1 MLDYCLNCDYENEIK
16 PDRSGVTVTVRGED
30 FEVTEEFYKC
40 PVCEEKFTS
49 SLGHDALDEAYR
61 EYRRRHD
68 MLQPEEIRHWREN
81 YGLTQIELSR
91 LLEWEAA
98 TLSRYENG
106 ALQEKS
112 EDTLLK
118 FIMAPQNL
126 LNLITSKPHILS
138 VEKQNQLLAQLSAN
152 KTVAKHVEQLYTVYN
167 KPNKLGERNQSGV
180 SKQIIT
186 SEPFVQSSIPV
197 FANTSVPVKT
207 LIDYFKGG
215 KSVNNFLD
223 GFPTVSRE
231 QVMAFLSELE
241 KQIIKQAV

>member
-1 MLDYCLNCDYENEIK
+1 MLEYCLNCDYENEIK
-16 PDRSGVTVTVRGED
+16 PDRAAVTVTVRGEY

-40 PVCEEKFTS
+40 PVCGEKFTS

-68 MLQPEEIRHWREN
+68 MLQPEEIRHWRSH

-91 LLEWEAA
+91 LLDWEAA
-98 TLSRYENG
+98 TLSSYENG

-126 LNLITSKPHILS
+126 LNLITSKPHILN

-152 KTVAKHVEQLYTVYN
+152 KTVAKHVEQLYTIYSP
-167 KPNKLGERNQSGV
+167 PNKLGEHSEEN
-180 SKQIIT
+180 KQNI
-186 SEPFVQSSIPV
+186 SYEPFVQNGIPV

-223 GFPTVSRE
+223 ATVSRE

-241 KQIIKQAV
+241 KQIIKPAM